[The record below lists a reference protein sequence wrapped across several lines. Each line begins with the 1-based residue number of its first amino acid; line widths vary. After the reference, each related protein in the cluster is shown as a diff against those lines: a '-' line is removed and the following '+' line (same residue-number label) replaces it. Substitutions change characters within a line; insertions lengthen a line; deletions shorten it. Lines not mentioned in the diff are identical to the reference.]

1 MSRIAEVDSTLISTI
16 SNVSSEKGGG
26 RRDREGDGGKELNP
40 TTLSA

>member
-26 RRDREGDGGKELNP
+26 RRDREGDGGKGPNP